1 MIDIFKKL
9 HRFFIRNRIGIFP
22 ILTDDKIQHE
32 KRMVAID
39 EVYDTLERFEK
50 RYLKLIN
57 SVCSRRLNNG
67 LHHPTPVRV
76 VESGISHADEAVFM
90 VSCDF
95 CGPKIAHDV
104 QFLPEHKRNIGDS
117 CDIRKGKFELAKKH
131 FEGWLKENGYEVHN
145 EI

>member
-1 MIDIFKKL
+1 MINMFKNL
-9 HRFFIRNRIGIFP
+9 HRFFIRNRILKP
-22 ILTDDKIQHE
+22 RILTYDKIQHE
-32 KRMVAID
+32 KRMVEID
-39 EVYDTLERFEK
+39 EVYDNLERFEK

-57 SVCSRRLNNG
+57 SICSRRLNNG

-76 VESGISHADEAVFM
+76 VESAIFHVDEAIFM

-95 CGPKIAHDV
+95 CGPAISHDV
-104 QFLPEHKRNIGDS
+104 PFLPEHKRNLGNS
-117 CDIRKGKFELAKKH
+117 FDIRKENFELAKKH